1 MWSRF
6 VYSCLLPVLLGSIQ
20 VPLCAQDDK
29 SELATFFEKSVR
41 PLLIERCLDCH
52 SSDEPES
59 GLNMESLAGLL
70 KGGLRGPAIIP
81 GKPEESLLVRTLRH
95 GELIK
100 MPPKSKLSNAEISVV
115 ARWIKDGAHWPN
127 SKPVSIPAAVAD
139 SVKVEFT
146 DEQKS
151 FWAFQKPRRPAVPM
165 VRDVDFVAT
174 PIDAFVLRRI
184 EDAGQTPSRRA
195 ARRTL
200 IRRATLSMTGLLPS
214 TDEVA
219 TFLADD
225 SAGAFARV
233 VDRLLASPH
242 YGERWGRHW
251 LDVVRYGDSNGL
263 DENLSHA
270 NAFRYRD
277 YVVRAFNEDRPFDRF
292 VAEQIA
298 GDQLEHGSVE
308 EQLDGVTA
316 TGFLVIGPKML
327 AEDDPV
333 KLQMDIIDEQ
343 IDTIGRGFMGLTL
356 GCARC
361 HDHKF
366 DPIPTADYYSLA
378 GIFKST
384 KVMDSYSVV
393 AQWHER
399 PLASP
404 QAVAVRDAHQ
414 QQINAATAELGRV
427 RTAAVAAVTAV
438 ATQHVG
444 DYLLAAEQLR
454 RRQNI
459 TAAPIGKEKD
469 AATRPEIQIIEAED
483 FARGNA
489 GKYTTGYGEG
499 IGVLV
504 NIGPMPNFVEY
515 DIEVSSAGPYQFEIR
530 YAAASARPCELS
542 INGSVVKKDA
552 AGGVTGSWY
561 PDTQT
566 WQVEGFYEL
575 KAGKNLV
582 RLEHAQYFPHI
593 DKLLIAPAPEDAGFT
608 LPRLDSNYEPLA
620 GFVQQWAD
628 ALKSA
633 AESLETS
640 KTAGSPLAAWLM
652 ATGKPSDTET
662 LRNLAARY
670 EMIFAAKPVGSD
682 APADDADAAD
692 APDVGLEIDR
702 AKVVGLLNSTDGPF
716 RAPESIETGFPSA
729 TAEQLTALRGEEKKL
744 KETLPAFPMA
754 MAVEDGTIENVRVH
768 IRGSH
773 LTQGT
778 EVPRRFPQ
786 ILSEENQLPVGKE
799 RSGRLEFAKW
809 LSSPDHP
816 LTARVFVN
824 RIWHWHFGAGL
835 VRSPDN
841 FGRLGERPTHPELLD
856 WLAVEFVES
865 GWSIKHLH
873 RLILL
878 SSTWRQETST
888 PLPTDPENVLLTRM
902 NRRRLTAEEIRDSLL
917 QVSGELERTVGGSIL
932 PIPNRKYVTSTTNVN
947 PEIYV
952 SNKRSIYL
960 PVVRSALYDVFS
972 AFDFADPNVISGTRQ
987 STVVASQ
994 ALFMMNSQLVARQM
1008 KKLADQLLA
1017 DDQLSDGD
1025 RVRVLFLSTFSR
1037 VPTGSETARS
1047 IGFVEEYQ
1055 RRWVAVETDRQT
1067 ESRARAWQALCR
1079 ALVGTN
1085 EFVFVD

>member
-1 MWSRF
+1 MCSRLF
-6 VYSCLLPVLLGSIQ
+6 YSGLLLVLLGPIQ
-20 VPLCAQDDK
+20 TMLRAEDDK
-29 SELATFFEKSVR
+29 TELATFFEKSVR

-52 SSDEPES
+52 SGDEPES

-70 KGGLRGPAIIP
+70 KGGLRGPALIP

-100 MPPKSKLSNAEISVV
+100 MPPKSKLSNAQISVV

-127 SKPVSIPAAVAD
+127 SKPVSIPAVGVD

-146 DEQKS
+146 AEQKS
-151 FWAFQKPRRPAVPM
+151 FWAFQKPRRPQVPI
-165 VRDVDFVAT
+165 VREVDLIAT
-174 PIDAFVLRRI
+174 PIDAFILKRI

-195 ARRTL
+195 DKRTL
-200 IRRATLSMTGLLPS
+200 IRRVTLAMTGLLPT

-219 TFLADD
+219 AFLADD

-251 LDVVRYGDSNGL
+251 LDVARYGDSNGL

-298 GDQLEHGSVE
+298 GDLMEHGSVA

-333 KLQMDIIDEQ
+333 KLQMDVIDEQ

-366 DPIPTADYYSLA
+366 DPILTADYYSLA

-404 QAVAVRDAHQ
+404 QDVAVREAHQ
-414 QQINAATAELGRV
+414 QQINAATAEVGRI
-427 RTAAVAAVTAV
+427 RSAAVAAVTAV
-438 ATQHVG
+438 ARKHVG
-444 DYLLAAEQLR
+444 DYLLAAEELR
-454 RRQNI
+454 RRRNI
-459 TAAPIGKEKD
+459 IAAPIGNEKD
-469 AATRPEIQIIEAED
+469 AANRPGVRIIEAED

-515 DIEVSSAGPYQFEIR
+515 DIEVSASGVYQFEIR
-530 YAAASARPCELS
+530 YAAAAARPCELS

-575 KAGKNLV
+575 KAGKNVV
-582 RLEHAQYFPHI
+582 RLEHPQYFPHI
-593 DKLLIAPAPEDAGFT
+593 DKLLIATAPEDAGFT
-608 LPRLDSNYEPLA
+608 LPRLNSDYEPLA

-633 AESLETS
+633 ADS
-640 KTAGSPLAAWLM
+640 KTADSPLAAWLT
-652 ATGKPSDTET
+652 AAGKPNNARA
-662 LRNLAARY
+662 LQILAARY
-670 EMIFAAKPVGSD
+670 GMISAAKSDDSD
-682 APADDADAAD
+682 ATDSDAAGGDADAG
-692 APDVGLEIDR
+692 VQIDR
-702 AKVVGLLNSTDGPF
+702 AKVVELLNSTDGPF
-716 RAPESIETGFPSA
+716 RTPESIETAFPPP

-786 ILSEENQLPVGKE
+786 ILSAENQSPVSKE
-799 RSGRLEFAKW
+799 RSGRLELAKW
-809 LSSPDHP
+809 LSSPEHP

-878 SSTWRQETST
+878 SSTWQQVSGT

-917 QVSGELERTVGGSIL
+917 QVSGELDRSIGGSIL
-932 PIPNRKYVTSTTNVN
+932 PTPNRKYVTSTTNVN
-947 PEIYV
+947 PEIYD
-952 SNKRSIYL
+952 SNRRSIYL

-994 ALFMMNSQLVARQM
+994 ALFMMNSQLVAKQM

-1025 RVRVLFLSTFSR
+1025 RVRVLFQSAFSR
-1037 VPTGSETARS
+1037 VSTGSETARA
-1047 IGFVEEYQ
+1047 IGFVKEYQ
-1055 RRWVAVETDRQT
+1055 RRWAVADPDRMA
-1067 ESRARAWQALCR
+1067 ESHQRAWQALCR
-1079 ALVGTN
+1079 AIVGTN